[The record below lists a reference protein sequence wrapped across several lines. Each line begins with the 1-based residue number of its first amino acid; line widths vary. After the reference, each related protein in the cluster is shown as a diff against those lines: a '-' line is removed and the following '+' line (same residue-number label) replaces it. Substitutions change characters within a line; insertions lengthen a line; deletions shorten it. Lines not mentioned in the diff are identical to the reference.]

1 MTPVSRVQTA
11 LTNIVFARKYTL
23 RFLDALPTADWFRM
37 PSEGITHIG
46 WQVGHLA
53 FSQYRLALERIRGP
67 KPDDTNLFSES
78 FLKSFGRDSV
88 PDPDPTRCP
97 SPAEIRAVF
106 DRIHERV
113 LAELPDVP
121 DATLDEAPVKPHML
135 CKTKLECLHWCSHH
149 EAVHAGQIGLIR
161 RLLGYPPIW

>member
-1 MTPVSRVQTA
+1 MSRVTTA

-23 RFLDALPTADWFRM
+23 RFLDSLPAADWVRM
-37 PSEGITHIG
+37 PAGGITHVG

-67 KPDDTNLFSES
+67 RPDDTNLFSES
-78 FLKSFGRDSV
+78 FLKFFGRDSV
-88 PDPDPTRCP
+88 PDPTRCP
-97 SPAEIRAVF
+97 TPEEVRVVF
-106 DRIHERV
+106 DRVHERV
-113 LAELPDVP
+113 LAELPAVSDGV
-121 DATLDEAPVKPHML
+121 LDEAPAQPHML

>member
-1 MTPVSRVQTA
+1 VSRVQTA

-23 RFLDALPTADWFRM
+23 RFLDALPVADWFRM
-37 PSEGITHIG
+37 PPGGVTHVA

-53 FSQYRLALERIRGP
+53 FAQYRLVLDRVRGP
-67 KPDDTNLFSES
+67 KPDDANLIGES
-78 FLKSFGRDSV
+78 FLKTFGRDSV
-88 PDPDPTRCP
+88 ADPDPARYPTA
-97 SPAEIRAVF
+97 AEIRAVF
-106 DRIHERV
+106 DHVHERV
-113 LAELPDVP
+113 LAELPGVP
-121 DATLDEAPVKPHML
+121 DEVLDEAPAKPHQL

>member
-1 MTPVSRVQTA
+1 MSRVTTA
-11 LTNIVFARKYTL
+11 LTNIVFARRYTL
-23 RFLDALPTADWFRM
+23 RFLDALPAADWFRM
-37 PSEGITHIG
+37 PGGVTHIG

-67 KPDDTNLFSES
+67 QLDDANLFSES

-97 SPAEIRAVF
+97 TPEDIRTVF
-106 DRIHERV
+106 DRVHDRV
-113 LAELPDVP
+113 MAELPGTP
-121 DATLDEAPVKPHML
+121 DAILNEAPLRPHQL

>member
-1 MTPVSRVQTA
+1 VSRVQTA

-37 PSEGITHIG
+37 PPGGVTHVA

-53 FSQYRLALERIRGP
+53 FAQYRLALDRVRGP
-67 KPDDTNLFSES
+67 RPDDANLINES
-78 FLKSFGRDSV
+78 FLKTFGRDSV
-88 PDPDPTRCP
+88 ADPDPARYPTA
-97 SPAEIRAVF
+97 AEIRAVF
-106 DRIHERV
+106 DRVHEHV
-113 LAELPDVP
+113 LAELPGVP
-121 DATLDEAPVKPHML
+121 DAVLDEAPAKPHQL

-161 RLLGYPPIW
+161 RQLGYPPIW

>member
-1 MTPVSRVQTA
+1 VPRVQTA
-11 LTNIVFARKYTL
+11 LTNIVFARNYTL
-23 RFLDALPTADWFRM
+23 RFLDALPAADWFRM
-37 PSEGITHIG
+37 PPGGVTHVA

-53 FSQYRLALERIRGP
+53 FSQFRLALERIRGSR
-67 KPDDTNLFSES
+67 PDDANLLSEP

-88 PDPDPTRCP
+88 PDPDPAMYPRP
-97 SPAEIRAVF
+97 EEVRAVF
-106 DRIHERV
+106 DRVHDRV

-121 DATLDEAPVKPHML
+121 DAVLDEAPAKPHQL

-149 EAVHAGQIGLIR
+149 EAVHAGQIALIR